1 MPAILAILIV
11 LGAGLYVGSRFDRAR
26 QAHERFSSYRARTV
40 SGLGSWLKNMMVA
53 VLGAGALIFVLYLLL
68 VHLHIG

>member
-1 MPAILAILIV
+1 MIV
-11 LGAGLYVGSRFDRAR
+11 LGAGLYAGSRFDRAR

-53 VLGAGALIFVLYLLL
+53 VLGAGALIFVFVLYLLL
-68 VHLHIG
+68 VHFQVG